1 MSEEIKT
8 DMLFK
13 NRKKTKPK
21 TSNPEYNH
29 MTPTNLNT
37 REKLIKLFANHPFGT
52 ALVLVATVGT
62 IVAAKHFL
70 DPSNEEPK
78 PSIDKETFFGNDETD
93 NSQPKQLE
101 EKQIIGTEE
110 MDDAYVIFVGDE
122 DSQDLVDTCSSML
135 ETIGIDN
142 EETTMDN
149 LVETVQKAMDVEP
162 EIIVFNVESGSGTEV
177 TIRLNVN
184 NDEEFPSDSLAMC
197 VDTELNEIGYTPEI
211 VAGKK
216 NKSGRTIKTE
226 TEDILNR
233 YDLDVMSYDMSVA
246 SVYSSDEKSC
256 SELAESITKSFVRYL
271 HSDKDERKEKQYYV
285 PAYGDTISEIAEKYN
300 VDQSYLKKQT
310 GDFLLQGEPVRLR
323 ALRPVTAGPNVKVVL
338 PTNFYTSSKNT
349 GNTK

>member
-1 MSEEIKT
+1 
-8 DMLFK
+8 
-13 NRKKTKPK
+13 
-21 TSNPEYNH
+21 
-29 MTPTNLNT
+29 
-37 REKLIKLFANHPFGT
+37 
-52 ALVLVATVGT
+52 
-62 IVAAKHFL
+62 
-70 DPSNEEPK
+70 
-78 PSIDKETFFGNDETD
+78 
-93 NSQPKQLE
+93 
-101 EKQIIGTEE
+101 
-110 MDDAYVIFVGDE
+110 
-122 DSQDLVDTCSSML
+122 
-135 ETIGIDN
+135 
-142 EETTMDN
+142 MDN

-197 VDTELNEIGYTPEI
+197 VDTEFNEIGYTPEI

-256 SELAESITKSFVRYL
+256 SELAESITKSFVRYFN
-271 HSDKDERKEKQYYV
+271 SDKDERKEKQYYV
-285 PAYGDTISEIAEKYN
+285 PAYGDTISEIAENYN